1 MDGMSFHGLM
11 GQNDRSHIM
20 LRLSLMIAVMTA
32 GAAHAETAKAV
43 VAGGCFW
50 CVESD
55 FESVPGVIEV
65 VSGFTGGSVDNPTY
79 EQVSDGGTGHYEAVE
94 ITYDPAQLPYEQL
107 LQLFVRSVD
116 VTDAGGQFCDRGDTY
131 RTAIFV
137 SDKGE
142 RDIAEATLATAA
154 SDLGVAVVTPIL
166 DAQTFW
172 PADAYHQDYYKQD
185 DIVLTRRGPKTKA
198 NAYKFYREAC
208 GRDARVNALWG
219 DGAAFSH

>member
-1 MDGMSFHGLM
+1 MRYVLLGVL
-11 GQNDRSHIM
+11 
-20 LRLSLMIAVMTA
+20 AVMG
-32 GAAHAETAKAV
+32 GAAQAETAKAV

-55 FESVPGVIEV
+55 FESVNGVIEV
-65 VSGFTGGSVDNPTY
+65 VSGFTGGTVESPTY

-94 ITYDPAQLPYEQL
+94 ITYDPDVLPYEQL

-137 SDKGE
+137 SDAGE

-154 SDLGVAVVTPIL
+154 ADLGVAVVTPVL
-166 DAQTFW
+166 QAQTFW
-172 PADAYHQDYYKQD
+172 PADAYHQDYYQQTE
-185 DIVLTRRGPKTKA
+185 IVLTRRGPKTKA

-208 GRDARVNALWG
+208 GRDARVTALWG
-219 DGAAFSH
+219 EGAAFSH